1 MKRRRY
7 IPSWVIV
14 LSAILISCMIS
25 GICFI
30 LIFKPEFPGTST
42 ASPSQSEQA
51 ADVRDNTSG
60 DDAGVEMEPD
70 DSLSTAGLERLESP
84 GERPNDSGEQYEK
97 PTLEPES
104 DVTLGKGDIDV
115 ESPALI
121 GPDDDNGSES
131 SGKKGQ
137 KVQSNS
143 IVSDLGGDGEE
154 EARYKIETVETNIPG
169 VPYTVYVRYC
179 KRNPFSGAWE
189 IVREKGDPYC
199 GLEELP
205 DKEVDPLADV
215 LLINVDEHRIVRGG
229 RCGYS
234 WYGDSFFE
242 AREQWEFFSGG
253 RFHTI
258 EELEEG

>member
-7 IPSWVIV
+7 ISSWVIV
-14 LSAILISCMIS
+14 LSAILVSCMIS
-25 GICFI
+25 GICCI
-30 LIFKPEFPGTST
+30 LIFKPELPGALMT
-42 ASPSQSEQA
+42 SPSQSEQA

-60 DDAGVEMEPD
+60 DDAGVERKAD
-70 DSLSTAGLERLESP
+70 DSLSTAGLERLQP
-84 GERPNDSGEQYEK
+84 LGERPNDSGEQYGK
-97 PTLEPES
+97 PA
-104 DVTLGKGDIDV
+104 LGKGDIDV
-115 ESPALI
+115 ESSALI
-121 GPDDDNGSES
+121 ESDDDNGSES

-137 KVQSNS
+137 KVQANG
-143 IVSDLGGDGEE
+143 IVSDLSGDGEK
-154 EARYKIETVETNIPG
+154 EARYKIETVETNVPG

-179 KRNPFSGAWE
+179 KRNPLSGAWE
-189 IVREKGDPYC
+189 IVREKGDPYY

-205 DKEVDPLADV
+205 DKEIDPLADV

-258 EELEEG
+258 EELEER